1 MKWVE
6 VECVA
11 EEVEGPL
18 IERLLSL
25 EVRAK
30 QEDRAAAISECI
42 SGSPSQKLELC
53 SGDRFYPL
61 GCGIPLLSLLME
73 SDNAEFPI
81 FFFFF
86 PWVKLGRAA

>member
-18 IERLLSL
+18 SERLQSL

-30 QEDRAAAISECI
+30 QEDRAAAISECLWLSLSKI
-42 SGSPSQKLELC
+42 GACSGSVFLPV
-53 SGDRFYPL
+53 
-61 GCGIPLLSLLME
+61 ILSTGM
-73 SDNAEFPI
+73 
-81 FFFFF
+81 
-86 PWVKLGRAA
+86 

>member
-30 QEDRAAAISECI
+30 QEDRAAAISEC
-42 SGSPSQKLELC
+42 
-53 SGDRFYPL
+53 
-61 GCGIPLLSLLME
+61 LSLALPLKNWSSVQWGEILSTGMWN
-73 SDNAEFPI
+73 SSSVPADG
-81 FFFFF
+81 
-86 PWVKLGRAA
+86 VG

>member
-18 IERLLSL
+18 SERLLSL

-30 QEDRAAAISECI
+30 QEDRAAAISECLWLSLSKI
-42 SGSPSQKLELC
+42 GALRSGS
-53 SGDRFYPL
+53 DFIHR
-61 GCGIPLLSLLME
+61 
-73 SDNAEFPI
+73 D
-81 FFFFF
+81 
-86 PWVKLGRAA
+86 VKFLFCPC